1 MTQHNTS
8 NSSKMVFKHATL
20 NHYATGEM
28 LRKRLVMQEE
38 ANKRT
43 EAYNKKESQVI
54 FEDSDW
60 FTHSLSDHNMVY
72 LLHVYENEPIPYVH
86 HKRGGGTELRNKLDY
101 RGRIECDC
109 KSFIYNDDTPR
120 HCKHTLELSKRIYGE
135 KSPQHQR
142 LTLGTELD
150 EPDVWC
156 SHLAEMDTKIY
167 NEEKAKRIEGKL
179 RLRKDS
185 RYARIPIEEQ
195 KLAREHYAQMMGRNK

>member
-1 MTQHNTS
+1 MTHHNTS

-20 NHYATGEM
+20 QHYTTQEM
-28 LRKRLVMQEE
+28 LRKRCVMQQDLE
-38 ANKRT
+38 
-43 EAYNKKESQVI
+43 KKKNMQTPQVI
-54 FEDSDW
+54 FQDSDW
-60 FTHSLSDHNMVY
+60 FTHSLSDPNMVY

-86 HKRGGGTELRNKLDY
+86 HQRGGAKVLRNKQNI

-135 KSPQHQR
+135 SSPQHQR
-142 LTLGTELD
+142 LLLGTELD

-185 RYARIPIEEQ
+185 RYARIPVEEQ
-195 KLAREHYAQMMGRNK
+195 QRAREHYSKLMGRNK

>member
-1 MTQHNTS
+1 
-8 NSSKMVFKHATL
+8 MVFKHATL

-38 ANKRT
+38 VDKKT
-43 EAYNKKESQVI
+43 SAYIRGYYHKKKKSQVI

-142 LTLGTELD
+142 LLLGAELD

-185 RYARIPIEEQ
+185 MYARIPIEEQ

>member
-20 NHYATGEM
+20 QHYATQEM
-28 LRKRLVMQEE
+28 L
-38 ANKRT
+38 NKRIAMMAAGKDT
-43 EAYNKKESQVI
+43 T

-60 FTHSLSDHNMVY
+60 FTHSLSDPNMVY
-72 LLHVYENEPIPYVH
+72 LLHVYENEPLPYVH
-86 HKRGGGTELRNKLDY
+86 HMRGGGVELRNKQDI

-135 KSPQHQR
+135 SSAQHKR
-142 LTLGTELD
+142 LLSGTELD
-150 EPDVWC
+150 EPDPWC
-156 SHLAEMDTKIY
+156 IHLGEMDTKIY
-167 NEEKAKRIEGKL
+167 NAQKAKIIAGKL

-185 RYARIPIEEQ
+185 RYARVDPETLQ
-195 KLAREHYAQMMGRNK
+195 SARENYASMMGRNK

>member
-1 MTQHNTS
+1 MTHHNTS
-8 NSSKMVFKHATL
+8 NSSRMVFKHATL
-20 NHYATGEM
+20 QHYTTQEM
-28 LRKRLVMQEE
+28 LRKRCVMQQDLE
-38 ANKRT
+38 KQKIT
-43 EAYNKKESQVI
+43 EQVI
-54 FEDSDW
+54 FQDSDW
-60 FTHSLSDHNMVY
+60 FTHSLSSPNMVY

-86 HKRGGGTELRNKLDY
+86 HLRGGGTELRNKLDC

-120 HCKHTLELSKRIYGE
+120 HCRHTLELSKRIYGE
-135 KSPQHQR
+135 SSAQHQR
-142 LTLGTELD
+142 LTTGTELD

-167 NEEKAKRIEGKL
+167 NEEKAKIIAGKL
-179 RLRKDS
+179 RLRKNN

>member
-1 MTQHNTS
+1 
-8 NSSKMVFKHATL
+8 MVFKHATL

-38 ANKRT
+38 VDKKT
-43 EAYNKKESQVI
+43 SAYIRGYYHKKKKSQVI

-142 LTLGTELD
+142 LLLGTELD

-167 NEEKAKRIEGKL
+167 NEERAKRIEGKL

-185 RYARIPIEEQ
+185 MYARIPIEEQ

>member
-28 LRKRLVMQEE
+28 LRKRLVMQDE

-60 FTHSLSDHNMVY
+60 FTHSLSDPNMVY

-86 HKRGGGTELRNKLDY
+86 HQRGGAKVLRNKQNI

-135 KSPQHQR
+135 SSPQHQR
-142 LTLGTELD
+142 LLLGTELD

-195 KLAREHYAQMMGRNK
+195 KLAREHYAQMMARNK